1 MCTHFSLHWDS
12 MFKDPRWLK
21 PTDTLLQCQALVHL
35 LLTQLGCRTRCT
47 SCTFILKKVA
57 SYRKGRSHLFL
68 FWGKIGSAILHR
80 LVQTGVNLSLCG
92 LCGSLFQSRFL
103 SSGQGLEV
111 RAVATS
117 LALSHNVALEEI
129 IRTVGLHLV
138 GTFARF
144 YLKDLARHSGHSW
157 HCVCCAAYC
166 SGIASPPAL
175 PLFLGNSVWWGFTL
189 CQPAGIEELK
199 FSSCCSHMPH
209 LFIIFHVVM
218 SSGTI

>member
-1 MCTHFSLHWDS
+1 M
-12 MFKDPRWLK
+12 
-21 PTDTLLQCQALVHL
+21 
-35 LLTQLGCRTRCT
+35 
-47 SCTFILKKVA
+47 A

-68 FWGKIGSAILHR
+68 FSGKIGSAILHR

-111 RAVATS
+111 RAVPTS

-157 HCVCCAAYC
+157 HC
-166 SGIASPPAL
+166 GI
-175 PLFLGNSVWWGFTL
+175 
-189 CQPAGIEELK
+189 
-199 FSSCCSHMPH
+199 
-209 LFIIFHVVM
+209 IIAVV
-218 SSGTI
+218 